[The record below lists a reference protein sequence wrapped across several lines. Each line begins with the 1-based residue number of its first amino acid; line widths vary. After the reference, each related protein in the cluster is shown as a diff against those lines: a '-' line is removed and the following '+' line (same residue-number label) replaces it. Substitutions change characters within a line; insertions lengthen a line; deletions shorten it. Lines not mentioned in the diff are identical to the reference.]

1 MAEPRDLSMLDL
13 LEWIARG
20 PRSYVEVMDV
30 WRQSLP
36 RLTVWEDAVD
46 RGFVTRRRMQ
56 PKSEAG
62 QERLETSSVKRRA
75 AFVDLTSSGRVYL
88 MQNERF
94 LPEEAK
100 QSLQNQDIAR

>member
-1 MAEPRDLSMLDL
+1 MAESHNLSMLDL
-13 LEWIARG
+13 LEWVARG

-36 RLTVWEDAVD
+36 RLTIWEDAVD

-62 QERLETSSVKRRA
+62 QERLETSPVKRRA

-88 MQNERF
+88 MQNGRF
-94 LPEEAK
+94 LPEAAE
-100 QSLQNQDIAR
+100 QLLQNQDIAP